1 MVGQSEERWNADRD
15 DLKISVSWIQSLSIL
30 LHFVIFFTF
39 FLFFIA
45 KLIKHIILSRNV
57 LFLVFRV
64 ELEDFSFWHGT
75 LKKTQ
80 VFQFSFRK
88 NPLSLPFKG
97 ASSDEDLWK
106 ISTGWRHHLLYYSGM
121 TITCWK
127 PMGCTTENDILNISK
142 IGDD

>member
-1 MVGQSEERWNADRD
+1 LVGQSEERWNADRD

-64 ELEDFSFWHGT
+64 ELEDFSF
-75 LKKTQ
+75 
-80 VFQFSFRK
+80 
-88 NPLSLPFKG
+88 
-97 ASSDEDLWK
+97 
-106 ISTGWRHHLLYYSGM
+106 
-121 TITCWK
+121 
-127 PMGCTTENDILNISK
+127 
-142 IGDD
+142 